1 MRKALLG
8 VIALFFAAVT
18 FKGCNLGHTPKPYP
32 KVIIH
37 GYVEDSL
44 TGLPI
49 GDAFVVLSSNE
60 DTTTLNSDYT
70 NANGYYSFDVC
81 FYFDSFPISA
91 FKSGYDSSTKYI
103 STDTEDTVITHFK
116 LQPIQKFTPK

>member
-1 MRKALLG
+1 MQKCVVVLFIYGCILILL
-8 VIALFFAAVT
+8 I
-18 FKGCNLGHTPKPYP
+18 GCNLGGVTRPYP

-37 GYVEDSL
+37 GHVEDSL

-49 GDAFVVLSSNE
+49 GDVFVVLSSNE

-103 STDTEDTVITHFK
+103 STDTEDSVITNFK
-116 LQPIQKFTPK
+116 LQPIQ